1 MTTTK
6 TDKQARRREERLAR
20 ERDARAA
27 ERRRRF
33 WTYAGGAVLLVVLV
47 ALGAVLLVTGSGTDE
62 EPSVADAP
70 PAAGAP
76 SSGAASGGHVHGLGV
91 APAGDGV
98 LIATHNGLYRAAGD
112 GSAPVQVSA
121 EQQDFMG
128 FAVASRDRLLASGHP
143 AEGQDLPGVVGLI
156 ESRDGGRTWQPV
168 SLLGEA
174 DFHVLRAADERVY
187 GFDGVGGRFLASGD
201 GGRSWEEREV
211 PAPMFDLAI
220 APDDPERLI
229 AATEDGL
236 VTSTDAGRSWRPAGD
251 AIGLVAW
258 APSGRLFVVDAQAQV
273 LGGAPGGRLSRR
285 GTLPELPVTFM
296 AAEGAL
302 YAALADGGVLR
313 SVDEGA
319 SWTAIAQV

>member
-1 MTTTK
+1 MATTQS
-6 TDKQARRREERLAR
+6 DKKERRREERLAR
-20 ERDARAA
+20 ERAAKAA
-27 ERRRRF
+27 ERRRKL
-33 WTYAGGAVLLVVLV
+33 WSYAGAAMLLVVLV
-47 ALGAVLLVTGSGTDE
+47 AVGAVLLATGSGGDE
-62 EPSVADAP
+62 EPPV
-70 PAAGAP
+70 AGAP
-76 SSGAASGGHVHGLGV
+76 SGAASGAHVHGLGV

-128 FAVASRDRLLASGHP
+128 FAVAGRDRLLASGHP

-156 ESRDGGRTWQPV
+156 ESRDSGRTWQPV

-174 DFHVLRAADERVY
+174 DFHVLRAVGERVY
-187 GFDGVGGRFLASGD
+187 GFDGVSGRFLASAD
-201 GGRSWEEREV
+201 GGRTWQEREL

-220 APDDPERLI
+220 APDEPERLI
-229 AATEDGL
+229 AATEGGL
-236 VTSTDAGRSWRPAGD
+236 FTSSDAGRSWRPAGD

-273 LGGAPGGRLSRR
+273 LSGAPDGRFSRQ
-285 GTLPELPVTFM
+285 GALPELPVAFM
-296 AAEGAL
+296 AAEEAL
-302 YAALADGGVLR
+302 YAALADGSVLR

>member
-1 MTTTK
+1 MATTQS
-6 TDKQARRREERLAR
+6 DKRERRREERLVR
-20 ERDARAA
+20 ERAA
-27 ERRRRF
+27 EAAQHRRKL
-33 WTYAGGAVLLVVLV
+33 WSYAAGAMLLVVLV
-47 ALGAVLLVTGSGTDE
+47 AVGAVLLATGSASEE
-62 EPSVADAP
+62 EPPV
-70 PAAGAP
+70 AGAP
-76 SSGAASGGHVHGLGV
+76 SGAASGGHVHGLGL
-91 APAGDGV
+91 APAGDGIF
-98 LIATHNGLYRAAGD
+98 IATHNGLYRAAGN

-128 FAVASRDRLLASGHP
+128 FAVAGRDRLLASGHP

-174 DFHVLRAADERVY
+174 DFHVLRAAGERVY
-187 GFDGVGGRFLASGD
+187 GFDGVSGRFLASTD
-201 GGRSWEEREV
+201 GGRTWQEREL

-220 APDDPERLI
+220 APDDPESLV

-236 VTSTDAGRSWRPAGD
+236 FTSTDAGRSWRPAGD
-251 AIGLVAW
+251 AVGLLAW

-273 LGGAPGGRLSRR
+273 LSGEPGGRLSRQ
-285 GTLPELPVTFM
+285 GTLPEPPVTFM
-296 AAEGAL
+296 AAEDAL
-302 YAALADGGVLR
+302 YAALADGSVLR